1 MTSEPGT
8 GSTASGAFDASAPQG
23 PPLLDVD
30 RLSASYRTEHESIDA
45 VREVSLEVHR
55 GETLALVG
63 ESAAGKSTIGHAIL
77 GLLPGNAEVRADAL
91 HFRGQSLLDLPREQ
105 LRQIRGDEI
114 AMIFQDALSSL
125 TPTLRVRDQ
134 LSELFLA
141 HRDIDK
147 DEAESLA
154 LEALSR
160 LLPDAERAFDL
171 YPFQLSGG
179 MAQRVMITLAI
190 ALEPSLIIADEPTAS
205 LDPSVRMETLQI
217 LEQLRDRRGVGI
229 LLITH
234 DFGVVARLADR
245 VAVMYAGQIVET
257 ADVRTIFKA
266 PRHPYSFGLLQSL
279 PGAHQQGRLQ
289 PLRGQPPDLSDLP
302 PQCPFLPRCAKA
314 VSKCRLEDAP
324 TLEPVGDEPGH
335 LAACYNPMVI
345 PAQD

>member
-1 MTSEPGT
+1 MTFEPGT
-8 GSTASGAFDASAPQG
+8 RSTAASASDASAPQG
-23 PPLLDVD
+23 PPLLAVD

-45 VREVSLEVHR
+45 VREVSLEVR
-55 GETLALVG
+55 PGETLALVG

-91 HFRGQSLLDLPREQ
+91 HFRGRSLLDLPREE

-141 HRDIDK
+141 HREIDK
-147 DEAESLA
+147 DEAEGLA

-160 LLPDAERAFDL
+160 LLPDAERVFDL

-217 LEQLRDRRGVGI
+217 LEQLRDQRGVGI

-245 VAVMYAGQIVET
+245 VAVMYAGQVVET

-335 LAACYNPMVI
+335 LAACYNPMAI
-345 PAQD
+345 PIQD